1 MAGDVDAT
9 AREKLMRALIEG
21 QNNTQAARTSG
32 YSRKHVK
39 ELLHQPAFA
48 RELERR
54 KAAKKSEPVSDAD
67 LAEADRLE
75 ALAMETLER
84 VAKEG
89 GQASE
94 VAAAKE
100 IRAKAKELRGHK
112 PTQVSQ
118 STHDQTEVADPAK
131 KESAAESAAR
141 YGFKLA
147 K

>member
-9 AREKLMRALIEG
+9 AREKLMRALLEG
-21 QNNTQAARTSG
+21 QNNSQAARTSG

-39 ELLHQPAFA
+39 ELLHNPAFA

-67 LAEADRLE
+67 LAEAQRLE
-75 ALAMETLER
+75 DLALETLER

-100 IRAKAKELRGHK
+100 LRVKAKELRGK
-112 PTQVSQ
+112 TPQAPPIR
-118 STHDQTEVADPAK
+118 DQTEVADPTK

-147 K
+147 